1 MSCSQCT
8 GKQIVTFK
16 KKLNTVKM
24 SCTASSMNISQT
36 CPGKLRGPMLWN
48 NTACCQPW
56 DHRYFLIFCNFTQ
69 RLLSFTQNNFYF
81 FTHKLHCT
89 YLVWYRK
96 CNRGCISA
104 TKVLFIVSFSWICF
118 WLFSFPYQK
127 LKTWDKESPKL
138 LLGQCACRR
147 ILGKMMARKSL
158 PKSDF
163 EHSYPPC

>member
-1 MSCSQCT
+1 MWSLKQSPVTYGSFWSKVREVSSSMFLLYQLALTSCSQCT

-81 FTHKLHCT
+81 FTLSCT
-89 YLVWYRK
+89 VR
-96 CNRGCISA
+96 I
-104 TKVLFIVSFSWICF
+104 LFDIENVIEVAFLQPKYFS
-118 WLFSFPYQK
+118 SFPFLEFAFDCFLFHTK
-127 LKTWDKESPKL
+127 IKDV
-138 LLGQCACRR
+138 G
-147 ILGKMMARKSL
+147 
-158 PKSDF
+158 
-163 EHSYPPC
+163 